1 MSSRSLASARAKR
14 TSEPPQ
20 RMSGN
25 RPVTSIGSSAAFNN
39 NQPPPQNGRQINYK
53 QQQQQQ
59 QQQQQPPA
67 SKGSQPFKRLSVSDA
82 VGLITLRL
90 GHLEQWV
97 IDTENKSDGDG
108 LDGSSLPIN
117 SKIVDNSVFLS
128 LIERI
133 NELEKNKQDTARVN
147 ALSTGMAESSKLV
160 KSLIQK
166 YDTFVAETNAKFAD
180 YEFAIA
186 DLEQQIATTSNDVV
200 AVVDVVEHEH
210 SESSEEVVGD
220 DATKPEEA
228 KAVDDK
234 IPKLDLKNEIEKEF
248 LNND

>member
-39 NQPPPQNGRQINYK
+39 QPPPQNGRQINYK

-59 QQQQQPPA
+59 QQPPA
-67 SKGSQPFKRLSVSDA
+67 SKGTQPFKRLSVSDA

-97 IDTENKSDGDG
+97 IDKENNSDGDG
-108 LDGSSLPIN
+108 LDGSNLPVN

-133 NELEKNKQDTARVN
+133 NELEKNKQDTERVN

-180 YEFAIA
+180 YECAIA
-186 DLEQQIATTSNDVV
+186 DLEQQIATTNNDVV
-200 AVVDVVEHEH
+200 AVVDAVEPEH
-210 SESSEEVVGD
+210 SEPSEEVVD
-220 DATKPEEA
+220 DDSAKPEDNVE
-228 KAVDDK
+228 VDDK
-234 IPKLDLKNEIEKEF
+234 FQQLDLKNEIEKEF
-248 LNND
+248 LNNA

>member
-39 NQPPPQNGRQINYK
+39 PPPQNGRQINY
-53 QQQQQQ
+53 QQQQ
-59 QQQQQPPA
+59 QQQQQPTPA
-67 SKGSQPFKRLSVSDA
+67 TKGSQPFKRLSISDA

-90 GHLEQWV
+90 GNIEQWI
-97 IDTENKSDGDG
+97 IDTEHKSTENGG
-108 LDGSSLPIN
+108 GGSTLPDN

-133 NELEKNKQDTARVN
+133 NELEKNKQDNERVN
-147 ALSTGMAESSKLV
+147 ALSRGISDSSKLV

-166 YDTFVAETNAKFAD
+166 YETFVAETNAKFAD

-210 SESSEEVVGD
+210 SEPSEEVVD
-220 DATKPEEA
+220 DDSTKPEDKVEVE
-228 KAVDDK
+228 VDDK
-234 IPKLDLKNEIEKEF
+234 FQQLDLKNEIEKEF
-248 LNND
+248 LNNA

>member
-39 NQPPPQNGRQINYK
+39 PPPPQNGRQINY
-53 QQQQQQ
+53 
-59 QQQQQPPA
+59 QQQPPPA
-67 SKGSQPFKRLSVSDA
+67 AKGSQPFKRLSISDA

-90 GHLEQWV
+90 GNIEQWI
-97 IDTENKSDGDG
+97 IDTEHKSTENGG
-108 LDGSSLPIN
+108 GGSTLPDN

-128 LIERI
+128 MIERI
-133 NELEKNKQDTARVN
+133 NELEKNKQDNERVN
-147 ALSTGMAESSKLV
+147 ALSRGISDSSKLV

-180 YEFAIA
+180 YECAIA
-186 DLEQQIATTSNDVV
+186 DLEQQIATTNNDADAVDADAV
-200 AVVDVVEHEH
+200 DADAVVDDAVV
-210 SESSEEVVGD
+210 
-220 DATKPEEA
+220 DATKPEDA
-228 KAVDDK
+228 TAVDDK

-248 LNND
+248 LNKA

>member
-39 NQPPPQNGRQINYK
+39 QPPPQNGRQINYK

-59 QQQQQPPA
+59 QQPPA
-67 SKGSQPFKRLSVSDA
+67 SKGTQPFKRLSVSDA

-97 IDTENKSDGDG
+97 IDTENQSDGDG

-133 NELEKNKQDTARVN
+133 NELEKNKQDTERVN

-166 YDTFVAETNAKFAD
+166 YDTFVAETNAKFSD

-186 DLEQQIATTSNDVV
+186 DLEQQIATTNKDVV
-200 AVVDVVEHEH
+200 AVVDAVEPEH
-210 SESSEEVVGD
+210 SEPSEEVVD
-220 DATKPEEA
+220 DDSTKPEDKVEVE
-228 KAVDDK
+228 VDDK
-234 IPKLDLKNEIEKEF
+234 FQQLDLKNEIEKEF
-248 LNND
+248 LNNA

>member
-39 NQPPPQNGRQINYK
+39 PPPQNGRQINY
-53 QQQQQQ
+53 QQQQ
-59 QQQQQPPA
+59 QQQQQPTPA
-67 SKGSQPFKRLSVSDA
+67 TKGSQPFKRLSISDA

-90 GHLEQWV
+90 GNIEQWI
-97 IDTENKSDGDG
+97 IDTEHKSTENGG
-108 LDGSSLPIN
+108 GGSTLPDN

-133 NELEKNKQDTARVN
+133 NELEKNKQDNERVN
-147 ALSTGMAESSKLV
+147 ALSRGISDSSKLV

-166 YDTFVAETNAKFAD
+166 YETFVAETNAKFAD
-180 YEFAIA
+180 YECAIA
-186 DLEQQIATTSNDVV
+186 DLEQQIATTNKDADS
-200 AVVDVVEHEH
+200 VVDVAVHD
-210 SESSEEVVGD
+210 VVID
-220 DATKPEEA
+220 DVV
-228 KAVDDK
+228 VDDVVVDDVVVDDVVDDHDK

-248 LNND
+248 LNNA

>member
-39 NQPPPQNGRQINYK
+39 QPPPQNGRQINY
-53 QQQQQQ
+53 
-59 QQQQQPPA
+59 QQQQQPPPA
-67 SKGSQPFKRLSVSDA
+67 AKGSQPFKRLSISDA

-90 GHLEQWV
+90 GNIEQWI
-97 IDTENKSDGDG
+97 IDTEHKSTENGG
-108 LDGSSLPIN
+108 GGSTLPDN

-133 NELEKNKQDTARVN
+133 NELEKNKQDTERVN
-147 ALSTGMAESSKLV
+147 ALSRGISDSSKLV

-180 YEFAIA
+180 YECAIA
-186 DLEQQIATTSNDVV
+186 DLEQQIATTNNDADAVDDAVV
-200 AVVDVVEHEH
+200 DAVVDAVDDAVVDAVDDAVVDV
-210 SESSEEVVGD
+210 
-220 DATKPEEA
+220 AKPEDA
-228 KAVDDK
+228 MAVDDK

-248 LNND
+248 LNKA